1 VQSERA
7 MNERRFKNAETN
19 DRARHRTL
27 ALGAAFAVAACNV
40 AAQTY
45 PSRPIRFVVPQSAG
59 SATDLVAREI
69 GNKLSERLGQPVTID
84 NRAGAGGII
93 GMEVVAKAPP
103 DGHTIGIVS
112 GTHTVNPSIRRNMPY
127 DAIKDFAP
135 VTLATSQPY
144 LLVAHPSLPVKNVK
158 ELVALARARPGQIN
172 FASSGTGTLGHL
184 GIELLKLTAHI
195 DMVHIPY
202 KGIVPALT
210 DLMGGHVS
218 LLFPTLV
225 SGLPQAKAGRLTALA
240 VSTGKRAAIAPD
252 IPTVAESGFP
262 GYDVSGWF
270 GILAPAGTPA
280 AIVSRL
286 NGEIVAILQMN
297 DVKEKLAADGSTTV
311 GSTPQQFDAHLKAEM
326 AKWAQVVKAAH
337 IRAE

>member
-1 VQSERA
+1 
-7 MNERRFKNAETN
+7 
-19 DRARHRTL
+19 
-27 ALGAAFAVAACNV
+27 
-40 AAQTY
+40 
-45 PSRPIRFVVPQSAG
+45 
-59 SATDLVAREI
+59 
-69 GNKLSERLGQPVTID
+69 
-84 NRAGAGGII
+84 
-93 GMEVVAKAPP
+93 
-103 DGHTIGIVS
+103 
-112 GTHTVNPSIRRNMPY
+112 
-127 DAIKDFAP
+127 
-135 VTLATSQPY
+135 
-144 LLVAHPSLPVKNVK
+144 
-158 ELVALARARPGQIN
+158 
-172 FASSGTGTLGHL
+172 
-184 GIELLKLTAHI
+184 
-195 DMVHIPY
+195 MVHIPY